1 MYRLF
6 LTWCLA
12 QRCDY
17 SDRFCKTQKIKS
29 KFDRENISGLFDIV
43 MVAIYSSRPSMVTTM
58 KPRDFPRDF
67 VVPVSRVVKDAADH
81 PSSGQEERQT
91 TLLPRLPSVEARIN
105 CLLFYWSSCLF
116 NGDQLCFSPQILSL
130 PSFLIFCVLQNFRL

>member
-43 MVAIYSSRPSMVTTM
+43 MVAIYSSRPSMVTTV

-116 NGDQLCFSPQILSL
+116 NGDQLCF
-130 PSFLIFCVLQNFRL
+130 FLHKFYLFQAS

>member
-58 KPRDFPRDF
+58 KPREFPRDF

-130 PSFLIFCVLQNFRL
+130 PSILIFCVLQNFRL

>member
-81 PSSGQEERQT
+81 PSSEQEERQT

-130 PSFLIFCVLQNFRL
+130 PNILIFCVLQNFRL

>member
-58 KPRDFPRDF
+58 KPRDFPLDF

-81 PSSGQEERQT
+81 PSSEQEERQT

-116 NGDQLCFSPQILSL
+116 NGDQLCF
-130 PSFLIFCVLQNFRL
+130 FLHKFYLFQAS

>member
-1 MYRLF
+1 
-6 LTWCLA
+6 
-12 QRCDY
+12 
-17 SDRFCKTQKIKS
+17 
-29 KFDRENISGLFDIV
+29 
-43 MVAIYSSRPSMVTTM
+43 MVAINSSRPSMVTTM

-81 PSSGQEERQT
+81 PSSEQEERQT

-116 NGDQLCFSPQILSL
+116 NGDQLCF
-130 PSFLIFCVLQNFRL
+130 FLHKFYLFQAS

>member
-81 PSSGQEERQT
+81 PSSEQEERQT

-116 NGDQLCFSPQILSL
+116 NGDQLCF
-130 PSFLIFCVLQNFRL
+130 FLHKFYLFQAS

>member
-81 PSSGQEERQT
+81 PSSEQEGRQT

-116 NGDQLCFSPQILSL
+116 NGDQLCF
-130 PSFLIFCVLQNFRL
+130 FLHKFYLFQAS

>member
-81 PSSGQEERQT
+81 PSSEQEERQT
-91 TLLPRLPSVEARIN
+91 TLLPRLPSLEARIN

-116 NGDQLCFSPQILSL
+116 NGDQLCF
-130 PSFLIFCVLQNFRL
+130 FLHKFYLFQAS

>member
-58 KPRDFPRDF
+58 KPCDFPRDF

-116 NGDQLCFSPQILSL
+116 NGDQLCF
-130 PSFLIFCVLQNFRL
+130 FLHKFYLFQAS

>member
-58 KPRDFPRDF
+58 KPRNFPRDF

-81 PSSGQEERQT
+81 PSSEQEERQT

-116 NGDQLCFSPQILSL
+116 NGDQLCF
-130 PSFLIFCVLQNFRL
+130 FLHKFYLFQAS

>member
-1 MYRLF
+1 
-6 LTWCLA
+6 
-12 QRCDY
+12 
-17 SDRFCKTQKIKS
+17 
-29 KFDRENISGLFDIV
+29 
-43 MVAIYSSRPSMVTTM
+43 MVAINSSLPSMVTTM

-81 PSSGQEERQT
+81 PSSEQEERQT
-91 TLLPRLPSVEARIN
+91 TLLPRLPSVEARNN

-130 PSFLIFCVLQNFRL
+130 PSILIFCVLQNFRL

>member
-130 PSFLIFCVLQNFRL
+130 PCILIFCVLQNFRL

>member
-91 TLLPRLPSVEARIN
+91 TLLPRLPSVEAQIN

-116 NGDQLCFSPQILSL
+116 NGDQLCF
-130 PSFLIFCVLQNFRL
+130 FLHKFYLFQAS

>member
-81 PSSGQEERQT
+81 PSSEQEERQT

-116 NGDQLCFSPQILSL
+116 NGDQLFFSPQILSL
-130 PSFLIFCVLQNFRL
+130 PSILIFCVLQNFRL

>member
-91 TLLPRLPSVEARIN
+91 TLLPRLPSLEARIN

-116 NGDQLCFSPQILSL
+116 NGDQLCF
-130 PSFLIFCVLQNFRL
+130 FLHKFYLFQAS

>member
-81 PSSGQEERQT
+81 PSSEQEERQT

-116 NGDQLCFSPQILSL
+116 NGDQLCF
-130 PSFLIFCVLQNFRL
+130 FLHKFDLFQAS

>member
-116 NGDQLCFSPQILSL
+116 NGDQLCF
-130 PSFLIFCVLQNFRL
+130 FLHKFYLFQAS